1 MKEIW
6 KTSRRVACV
15 LAGLGIVLSLAGFA
29 LSGFDPRVFSAKV
42 DRGTV
47 SFGGTIVENPKTCR
61 SFRRLPGWAASSTAF
76 LLTKRYLRTLE

>member
-47 SFGGTIVENPKTCR
+47 SFGGTIVEN
-61 SFRRLPGWAASSTAF
+61 SENLPFISTLAEMGSVEYGVSSD
-76 LLTKRYLRTLE
+76 EEVS

>member
-42 DRGTV
+42 DRGMV
-47 SFGGTIVENPKTCR
+47 SFGGTIVENPEN
-61 SFRRLPGWAASSTAF
+61 LPFISTLAEMGSVEYGVSSD
-76 LLTKRYLRTLE
+76 EEVS

>member
-29 LSGFDPRVFSAKV
+29 LWVRPARASATV

-47 SFGGTIVENPKTCR
+47 SFGGTVVENPEN
-61 SFRRLPGWAASSTAF
+61 LPFISTLAEMGSVEYGVSSD
-76 LLTKRYLRTLE
+76 EEVSVGP

>member
-15 LAGLGIVLSLAGFA
+15 LAGLGIVLFLAGFA

-47 SFGGTIVENPKTCR
+47 SFGGTIVENPEN
-61 SFRRLPGWAASSTAF
+61 LPFISTLAEMGSVEYGVF
-76 LLTKRYLRTLE
+76 TDEEVS

>member
-47 SFGGTIVENPKTCR
+47 SFGGTIVENPKN
-61 SFRRLPGWAASSTAF
+61 LPFISTLAEMGSVEYGVS
-76 LLTKRYLRTLE
+76 TDEEVS

>member
-47 SFGGTIVENPKTCR
+47 SFGGTIVENLEN
-61 SFRRLPGWAASSTAF
+61 LPFISTLAEMGSVEYGVS
-76 LLTKRYLRTLE
+76 TDEEVS

>member
-47 SFGGTIVENPKTCR
+47 SFGGTIVENPENLPR
-61 SFRRLPGWAASSTAF
+61 SFRRLPRWGSVEYGVSSD
-76 LLTKRYLRTLE
+76 EEVS

>member
-15 LAGLGIVLSLAGFA
+15 LAWLGIVLSLAGFA
-29 LSGFDPRVFSAKV
+29 LSGFDPRVFSATV

-47 SFGGTIVENPKTCR
+47 SLGGTVVENPEN
-61 SFRRLPGWAASSTAF
+61 LPFISTLAEMGSVEYGVSSD
-76 LLTKRYLRTLE
+76 EEVS

>member
-42 DRGTV
+42 DRGPV
-47 SFGGTIVENPKTCR
+47 SFGGTIVENPEN
-61 SFRRLPGWAASSTAF
+61 LPFISTLAGMGSVEYGVSSDA
-76 LLTKRYLRTLE
+76 EVS

>member
-47 SFGGTIVENPKTCR
+47 NFGGTIVENPEN
-61 SFRRLPGWAASSTAF
+61 LPFISTLAEMGSVEYGVS
-76 LLTKRYLRTLE
+76 TDEEVS

>member
-47 SFGGTIVENPKTCR
+47 SFGGTIVEN
-61 SFRRLPGWAASSTAF
+61 SENLPFISTLAEMGSVEYGVS
-76 LLTKRYLRTLE
+76 TDEEVS

>member
-47 SFGGTIVENPKTCR
+47 IFGGTIVEYPEN
-61 SFRRLPGWAASSTAF
+61 LPFISTLAEMGSVEYGVS
-76 LLTKRYLRTLE
+76 TDEEVS

>member
-47 SFGGTIVENPKTCR
+47 SFGGTIAENPEN
-61 SFRRLPGWAASSTAF
+61 LPFISTLAEMGSVEYGVSSD
-76 LLTKRYLRTLE
+76 EEVS

>member
-15 LAGLGIVLSLAGFA
+15 LVGLGIVLSLAGFA

-47 SFGGTIVENPKTCR
+47 SFGGRIVENPEN
-61 SFRRLPGWAASSTAF
+61 LPFISTLAEMGSVEYGVSSD
-76 LLTKRYLRTLE
+76 EEVS